1 MILLFRER
9 FFFITSI
16 RSRFEDKKANSIAEK
31 KADARME
38 MRMMIRST
46 LIVVE

>member
-1 MILLFRER
+1 M
-9 FFFITSI
+9 TSI

-31 KADARME
+31 KAEARME
-38 MRMMIRST
+38 MRMMIRSI